1 MSKAVLAALSI
12 GFLLATGEIT
22 LAQSLTIKTPVLD
35 QTLVASNNQTLSFEG
50 DGKPKVITGNNNRV
64 QIHGDCSSLKVLGNN
79 NSVEVE
85 RVGDIQM
92 IGNSNHVSYVQTLD
106 GESPTVANIGQ
117 DNEAKQVGSLGS
129 VNPTAAVSASPE
141 DKGEI
146 EVVTLIN
153 DNLTRAITKKHVKLI
168 GSNNSVVFSGAAEQL
183 DIDGSNN
190 DVEID
195 QVSKVIFH
203 GSNNEVSYKQPP
215 GSGEEVVSE
224 AHGANND
231 VEKAD

>member
-1 MSKAVLAALSI
+1 MWKAVLAALTI
-12 GFLLATGEIT
+12 VVLMATGRIT
-22 LAQSLTIKTPVLD
+22 LAQSVTIKTPVLD

-64 QIHGDCSSLKVLGNN
+64 QIHGDCSSLKVLGNA

-92 IGNSNHVSYVQTLD
+92 IGNANHVSYLHTLN

-117 DNEAKQVGSLGS
+117 GNEAKQVGSLGAA
-129 VNPTAAVSASPE
+129 NPSAAISASPE
-141 DKGEI
+141 DNGEI
-146 EVVTLIN
+146 EVVTLTN
-153 DNLTRAITKKHVKLI
+153 DNLTRAITKKHVKLV
-168 GSNNSVVFSGAAEQL
+168 GSNNSVVFNGAAEQL

-195 QVSKVIFH
+195 QVSRVIFH
-203 GSNNEVSYKQPP
+203 GSNNEVSYKQPLS
-215 GSGEEVVSE
+215 SGEDVVSE
-224 AHGANND
+224 AHGSNND